1 MNKSTFDNS
10 VFINC
15 PFDKSKIDSILK
27 PILFCLIFHRLYPQL
42 ALDINDSGQ
51 LRIDKIVKLMKNS
64 KFSIHD
70 LSLLK
75 VPKVSEFA
83 RMNMPYELGIDYG
96 LRLSGVTGVNRYE
109 EKRFLILGSKRYD
122 YMKAI
127 SDLNG
132 FDIQNHENKT
142 RKVFDCMHLWL
153 STIGL
158 DSEVLPSLK
167 MYYEFMDFNAYTYFT
182 ISQKF
187 GEEVV
192 KDHLEKMSIPEYKK
206 HIETYLSHKKSKS

>member
-1 MNKSTFDNS
+1 MIKSTFDNS

-15 PFDKSKIDSILK
+15 PFDKSRIDTILK
-27 PILFCLIFHRLYPQL
+27 PIIFCLMSHGLFPQL

-51 LRIDKIVKLMKNS
+51 LRIDKIVGLMKTS

-96 LRLSGVTGVNRYE
+96 LRLSGTNRYG

-122 YMKAI
+122 YMKAV

-142 RKVFDCMHLWL
+142 RKVFDCMHSWL
-153 STIGL
+153 STIEL

-167 MYYEFMDFNAYTYFT
+167 MYYDFLDFNAFTYYTF
-182 ISQKF
+182 SQKY
-187 GEEVV
+187 GEEIV
-192 KDHLEKMSIPEYKK
+192 KDHLDKMSIPEFKK
-206 HIETYLSHKKSKS
+206 CIVDYLSFKALS